1 MPKISEK
8 FFLDEIGYTP
18 VSKEENELLNENFKF
33 ENIDELVKA
42 LNNTETEEE
51 YSKVFNRI
59 SNRATIFK
67 KLMKT
72 VSDSVGEKKN

>member
-8 FFLDEIGYTP
+8 FFLGEIGYTP

-51 YSKVFNRI
+51 YSEVFNRI

-67 KLMKT
+67 KLVKT
-72 VSDSVGEKKN
+72 VSDPVEKKKN

>member
-1 MPKISEK
+1 MLKISEK
-8 FFLDEIGYTP
+8 IFLGEIGYTP
-18 VSKEENELLNENFKF
+18 VSKEQNELLNENFKL
-33 ENIDELVKA
+33 ENIDELVKT

-67 KLMKT
+67 KLTKT
-72 VSDSVGEKKN
+72 VSDPVEKKKN